1 MSSKP
6 IETIN
11 FDEMGKYLKKVKWD
25 KEDLEHARRF
35 IKQISGLSEENFLG
49 YDVKGLKELEYI
61 MSNNEKILVPAFGQY
76 SSGKSSL
83 LNILIG
89 EDYLPT
95 SEGVCTNKGVIIE
108 YTSNVD
114 TVELYEAK
122 IKFETEFSKFFV
134 IEKKKLISNDRT
146 KIKSEIDK
154 INRQHKSIQFEDSFL
169 LLRVHI
175 EFFELF
181 EKEEREKI
189 LLIDFPGLGVLQK
202 NNFFNS
208 EVLGPLINQSDSFLF
223 FNHEVINSDENQK
236 IIINIVEKIRN
247 RKISFSYNNCLFIMN
262 KWDNHRKDNSTY
274 TLDEAKKEL
283 EQIFSNNQLS
293 DIFSDIDI
301 INCSAKDYNA
311 FLSKKKNIIDF
322 DKYFDTLKSNFEDFY
337 KEEEDEEDEE
347 REDDCKE
354 DSDKNEAFYKYI
366 DEDLKKKIKELID
379 APSQNNEEY
388 ENNRG
393 NYIQRLNNF
402 LKKNNYDF
410 KDIYINEIVKSYLY
424 LISNINNHKLMILS
438 NKKKLD
444 EKIKSHLKSSL
455 FNLDN
460 NIKSKGINFLLNIND
475 TLSFVL
481 KKLNPSEE
489 EKQKND
495 FKISYSKIDASKKI
509 EKDINER
516 FIQHKGLINF
526 AIQKNINDQNNLINN
541 YINKLHETFVKRKK
555 ENENLKNRDILGQI
569 EKEYLN
575 ILKENKKDFYRSME
589 KDFQNFI
596 EEVKTIIKDIKCNL
610 EIGEENFRQVYFE
623 TSDVNANR
631 VSKDFKSSFF
641 SVLKKITDL
650 IHATNWSEYILHK
663 YILYDDEETIINK
676 SIENFNLVRRQNQEN
691 MRDYL
696 KVYNEKLEDFE
707 VEVKSEVQKMIDLS
721 YSDYTQFQ
729 KYSTEIIKKSSQEF
743 NDYIKN
749 KYKEN

>member
-1 MSSKP
+1 M
-6 IETIN
+6 
-11 FDEMGKYLKKVKWD
+11 
-25 KEDLEHARRF
+25 
-35 IKQISGLSEENFLG
+35 
-49 YDVKGLKELEYI
+49 
-61 MSNNEKILVPAFGQY
+61 
-76 SSGKSSL
+76 
-83 LNILIG
+83 
-89 EDYLPT
+89 
-95 SEGVCTNKGVIIE
+95 
-108 YTSNVD
+108 
-114 TVELYEAK
+114 
-122 IKFETEFSKFFV
+122 
-134 IEKKKLISNDRT
+134 
-146 KIKSEIDK
+146 
-154 INRQHKSIQFEDSFL
+154 
-169 LLRVHI
+169 
-175 EFFELF
+175 
-181 EKEEREKI
+181 
-189 LLIDFPGLGVLQK
+189 
-202 NNFFNS
+202 
-208 EVLGPLINQSDSFLF
+208 
-223 FNHEVINSDENQK
+223 
-236 IIINIVEKIRN
+236 
-247 RKISFSYNNCLFIMN
+247 
-262 KWDNHRKDNSTY
+262 
-274 TLDEAKKEL
+274 
-283 EQIFSNNQLS
+283 
-293 DIFSDIDI
+293 
-301 INCSAKDYNA
+301 
-311 FLSKKKNIIDF
+311 
-322 DKYFDTLKSNFEDFY
+322 
-337 KEEEDEEDEE
+337 
-347 REDDCKE
+347 
-354 DSDKNEAFYKYI
+354 
-366 DEDLKKKIKELID
+366 
-379 APSQNNEEY
+379 
-388 ENNRG
+388 
-393 NYIQRLNNF
+393 
-402 LKKNNYDF
+402 KKNNYEF

-495 FKISYSKIDASKKI
+495 FKISYSKIDASKEI
-509 EKDINER
+509 EKDINKR

-526 AIQKNINDQNNLINN
+526 VIQKNINDQNNLINN

-596 EEVKTIIKDIKCNL
+596 EEVKKIIKDIKINL
-610 EIGEENFRQVYFE
+610 EIGKENFSQVYFE

-721 YSDYTQFQ
+721 YSDYTRFQ
-729 KYSTEIIKKSSQEF
+729 KDSTEIIKKSSQEF

>member
-35 IKQISGLSEENFLG
+35 IKQISDLSKEDFLG

-89 EDYLPT
+89 ADYLPT

-402 LKKNNYDF
+402 LKKNNYEF

-495 FKISYSKIDASKKI
+495 FKISYSKIDASKEI
-509 EKDINER
+509 EKDINKR

-596 EEVKTIIKDIKCNL
+596 EEVKKIIKDIKINL
-610 EIGEENFRQVYFE
+610 EIGKENFSQVYFE

-721 YSDYTQFQ
+721 YSDYTRFQ
-729 KYSTEIIKKSSQEF
+729 NDSTEIIKKSSQEF